1 MQNNNKNKMH
11 SFLLLVFMICHL
23 AIKPTNSGAVQLD
36 SSSIDS
42 TLAEHEFVF
51 INFYA
56 DWCRFSN
63 MLAPIWDEA
72 ADKAKEKFP
81 DGKFVFAKVDCDKES
96 NLGTRFHITKYPTL
110 KYVRNG
116 AVAKREYRGQRSAES
131 FVQFVEEQ
139 TTDPIKEFT
148 ALEELQNMD
157 DKKRYILGYFEQK
170 DSAEY
175 EVFRRMATNLKDDC
189 VFYAGFGDASR
200 TMHPPGQNIIAFR
213 PNKARSNEDDE
224 TFTGNY
230 NNYDELNIWASD
242 KCTPLVREITFENA
256 EELTEEGLPFLI
268 LFHAPDD
275 NESIKRYT
283 DIVQRELLDDKQNIN
298 YLTADG
304 VKFAHPLHH
313 LQKSKEDLPLI
324 AIDSFRHM
332 YLFPKTEEME
342 VPGKLKQFLQDLYS
356 GKLHR
361 EFHYGPD
368 KVTSEEPNKSQDDA
382 KQEEMKLRESVNE
395 INDPGQDKGRVK
407 RENVGDPKKPKKAT
421 PPPSQFQHLGPSKNR
436 YTLLHDEF

>member
-1 MQNNNKNKMH
+1 M
-11 SFLLLVFMICHL
+11 
-23 AIKPTNSGAVQLD
+23 G
-36 SSSIDS
+36 
-42 TLAEHEFVF
+42 
-51 INFYA
+51 
-56 DWCRFSN
+56 
-63 MLAPIWDEA
+63 
-72 ADKAKEKFP
+72 
-81 DGKFVFAKVDCDKES
+81 
-96 NLGTRFHITKYPTL
+96 
-110 KYVRNG
+110 
-116 AVAKREYRGQRSAES
+116 
-131 FVQFVEEQ
+131 
-139 TTDPIKEFT
+139 
-148 ALEELQNMD
+148 
-157 DKKRYILGYFEQK
+157 
-170 DSAEY
+170 
-175 EVFRRMATNLKDDC
+175 KDDC
-189 VFYAGFGDASR
+189 VFLAGFGDVSR
-200 TMHPPGQNIIAFR
+200 TMHPPSQSIVAFR

-224 TFTGNY
+224 TFTGNLAA
-230 NNYDELNIWASD
+230 YDEINAWAAS

-275 NESIKRYT
+275 NESIKQYT
-283 DIVQRELLDDKQNIN
+283 DIVQKELMDDKQNIN

-342 VPGKLKQFLQDLYS
+342 VPGKLKEFLQDLYS

-368 KVTSEEPNKSQDDA
+368 KVTSEEPKSQDEA
-382 KQEEMKLRESVNE
+382 KDEEMKLRESLNE

-407 RENVGDPKKPKKAT
+407 RENVGGGTKKAT

>member
-1 MQNNNKNKMH
+1 M
-11 SFLLLVFMICHL
+11 
-23 AIKPTNSGAVQLD
+23 G
-36 SSSIDS
+36 
-42 TLAEHEFVF
+42 
-51 INFYA
+51 
-56 DWCRFSN
+56 
-63 MLAPIWDEA
+63 
-72 ADKAKEKFP
+72 
-81 DGKFVFAKVDCDKES
+81 
-96 NLGTRFHITKYPTL
+96 
-110 KYVRNG
+110 
-116 AVAKREYRGQRSAES
+116 
-131 FVQFVEEQ
+131 
-139 TTDPIKEFT
+139 

-283 DIVQRELLDDKQNIN
+283 DIVQRELLDDKQNVNFLI
-298 YLTADG
+298 ADG
-304 VKFAHPLHH
+304 IKFAHPLHH
-313 LQKSKEDLPLI
+313 LGKNKEDLPLI

-332 YLFPKTEEME
+332 YLFPKYEDMQI
-342 VPGKLKQFLQDLYS
+342 PGKLKEFLKDLYS

-368 KVTSEEPNKSQDDA
+368 PSTTSDEPAAQ
-382 KQEEMKLRESVNE
+382 NE
-395 INDPGQDKGRVK
+395 VDTGPGRVK
-407 RENVGDPKKPKKAT
+407 REKN
-421 PPPSQFQHLGPSKNR
+421 PPISQFKELGPSKNR